1 MNVIPDSTR
10 CIEMDIETNIQADHH
25 TITMRVPTMLNQK
38 LCNHREEYAYF
49 LIHGKYGLQSM
60 YLINYPI
67 YIPLLT
73 AFMEYQPYVKNK
85 GIGKKRI
92 LAKFDGYTMEIV
104 QLKTT
109 IDKPKMKHGDYL
121 YACTPNGLDRKQRET
136 RGDLRQIRRLGPKSP
151 INQTF
156 KRYVTI
162 VSPDNSRCW
171 YWKKQVTQRSAD
183 FQLNMDG
190 RDQETKE
197 HQLIVDLLR

>member
-1 MNVIPDSTR
+1 
-10 CIEMDIETNIQADHH
+10 
-25 TITMRVPTMLNQK
+25 
-38 LCNHREEYAYF
+38 
-49 LIHGKYGLQSM
+49 M

-109 IDKPKMKHGDYL
+109 IHKPKMKHGDYL
-121 YACTPNGLDRKQRET
+121 YVCTPNGLDREQRET
-136 RGDLRQIRRLGPKSP
+136 QGGLRQIRRLGPKNP

-156 KRYVTI
+156 KR
-162 VSPDNSRCW
+162 
-171 YWKKQVTQRSAD
+171 
-183 FQLNMDG
+183 
-190 RDQETKE
+190 
-197 HQLIVDLLR
+197 